1 MLRSKLIRI
10 GLGVALALIAMPMIA
25 AAHNLGHLTLPD
37 GRCMEIGSAREAPL
51 VGPDHTQLDLI
62 PRTPNPPFDEY
73 GVSFVGKTKDT
84 PIFPG
89 ECPA

>member
-1 MLRSKLIRI
+1 MNRIVLI
-10 GLGVALALIAMPMIA
+10 LA
-25 AAHNLGHLTLPD
+25 AAFALVAVPVVTLAHNAGHIFLEDGTCVNLGSGKHGPEVGKD
-37 GRCMEIGSAREAPL
+37 REP
-51 VGPDHTQLDLI
+51 LDLVPET
-62 PRTPNPPFDEY
+62 PRDEY